1 MKFWTILTLGLV
13 SLNALALPILTESE
27 DGSGRLATIYP
38 DHENPNKV
46 YFAPN
51 RGGLLTYNDGTPQ
64 FSLVYWGK
72 NNPGNSG
79 GLMTAM
85 LGLSIGKD
93 LQEAINAQLAMKK
106 AVAVLPV
113 QSSYIDFVSTDE
125 KPIMQKYFEEIDVSD
140 VGGRFEDSIG
150 VMASLT
156 NLGTKTLPFA
166 FKSGGT
172 AANLNYCYQLT
183 GVSPVFNAKIQLNY
197 NKVYTHFLAQASTG
211 KWFWKA
217 KIRTEVEKLVED
229 KTIKI
234 TINGGDANKYDYIM
248 TLADKMVEKFFEPQL
263 QNRRNSAGGRIGIS
277 FTKIIEDRDMTY
289 TLTQRE
295 IIKRD
300 YCVSLDMG
308 AIKNYPEL
316 IVDSDKAE

>member
-1 MKFWTILTLGLV
+1 MKFWTVLTLGLV

-27 DGSGRLATIYP
+27 DGSARLATIYP

-72 NNPGNSG
+72 NNPETSG

-93 LQEAINAQLAMKK
+93 LQEAINAQLAKK
-106 AVAVLPV
+106 KSVAVLPV
-113 QSSYIDFVSTDE
+113 QSSYIDFVSNDE
-125 KPIMQKYFEEIDVSD
+125 KPIMQKYFDEIDIPD

-166 FKSGGT
+166 FKSGGA
-172 AANLNYCYQLT
+172 AANLNYCYQIT

-217 KIRTEVEKLVED
+217 KIRTEVEKLVEN

-248 TLADKMVEKFFEPQL
+248 SLADKMVEKFFEPQL

>member
-1 MKFWTILTLGLV
+1 MKFATALTLGLM

-27 DGSGRLATIYP
+27 NGAGSLATIYP

-46 YFAPN
+46 YFMPN
-51 RGGLLTYNDGTPQ
+51 KGGLLTYEDGTPQ

-72 NNPGNSG
+72 NTPDNSG

-93 LQEAINAQLAMKK
+93 LQAAIDAQLAKK
-106 AVAVLPV
+106 KSVAVIPV
-113 QSSYIDFVSTDE
+113 QSSYIDFVSKDE
-125 KPIMQKYFEEIDVSD
+125 KPIMQKYFEEIDVPD
-140 VGGRFEDSIG
+140 FGGRFEDSIG

-156 NLGTKTLPFA
+156 HLGTKTLPYS
-166 FKSGGT
+166 FKSGG
-172 AANLNYCYQLT
+172 AASNLNYCYQVT
-183 GVSPVFNAKIQLNY
+183 GVSPVFNAKIELNY

-217 KIRTEVEKLVED
+217 KIRTEIEKLVEN
-229 KTIKI
+229 KSIKI

-248 TLADKMVEKFFEPQL
+248 ALADRMVEKFFEPQL

-277 FTKIIEDRDMTY
+277 YTKIIEDRDMTY

-300 YCVSLDMG
+300 FCVALDMG
-308 AIKNYPEL
+308 AIKNFPEL